1 MNAETREKVRD
12 IVLSMTL
19 HFQHSNPMFNKADL
33 DYQVDK
39 ALDRIAEIV
48 KADRPRLTVEEVV
61 EMWIE
66 IKPLHSVTVDYL
78 VESGVSKFNVTV
90 DEKKITDAINAILD
104 GKGK

>member
-1 MNAETREKVRD
+1 MNAETR
-12 IVLSMTL
+12 
-19 HFQHSNPMFNKADL
+19 KAIKEAIAEVFGYPFDEGEFKMH
-33 DYQVDK
+33 QE